1 MFADLHLHTNFS
13 DGTYTPEEL
22 AGHAHRLG
30 FSAVALTD
38 HDTMEGCPRMA
49 AACVTHGI
57 EFVPGSELTCE
68 HERQELHILGYF
80 LDTANEKLCTALAK
94 FQEVRVNRI
103 REMVARINALG
114 VKLDVQMVFDIAN
127 CRAPGRPHI
136 GRALVQLGICSG
148 MDEAFDRF
156 LKKGK
161 PAWMPKYRMTAA
173 EAIDLI
179 HQAGGLA
186 SLAHPGLYRAD
197 HVIPGLVAAG
207 MDGLECFYT
216 KHSTPIMEHYMLIAD
231 KHRLLVTG
239 GSDCH
244 GMNKGQ
250 PLIGS
255 TKLPYQFVELLKK
268 RVAARRAT

>member
-30 FSAVALTD
+30 FAAVALTD

-49 AACVTHGI
+49 AACATHGI

-68 HERQELHILGYF
+68 HEGQELHMLGYF
-80 LDTANEKLCTALAK
+80 LDTTNEKLCAALAK

-103 REMVARINALG
+103 REMVARINAMG
-114 VKLDVQMVFDIAN
+114 VKLDAQLVFDIAN
-127 CRAPGRPHI
+127 CRSPGRPHI
-136 GRALVQLGICSG
+136 GRALVQMGICSG
-148 MDEAFDRF
+148 LDEAFARF

-161 PAWMPKYRMTAA
+161 PAWVAKYRMTAA
-173 EAIDLI
+173 EAIDLV

-197 HVIPGLVAAG
+197 HVIPDLVAVG

-216 KHSTPIMEHYMLIAD
+216 RHSTPIMEHYMLIAD
-231 KHRLLVTG
+231 QHRLLITG

-255 TKLPYQFVELLKK
+255 TKLPYHFVEKLKS
-268 RVAARRAT
+268 RVAARRAA